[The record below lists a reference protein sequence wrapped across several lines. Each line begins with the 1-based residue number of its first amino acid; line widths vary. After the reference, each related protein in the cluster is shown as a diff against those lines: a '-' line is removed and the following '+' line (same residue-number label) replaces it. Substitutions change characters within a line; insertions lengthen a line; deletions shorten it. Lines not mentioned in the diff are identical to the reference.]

1 MLKCQKE
8 IAKRAKYYL
17 YNYKEIKEKIET
29 AKEDM
34 IMSRK
39 TYFSTLTNQGYY
51 SNPVENAILKFDKK
65 YGEDE
70 KWLKVIDDAYDIVRI
85 ENHLKYQFM
94 LKRFYQKEPWW
105 KIMKELHI
113 EKSTFYTWEKEI
125 VSLVIML
132 AIQHKLVKIDLIQP
146 KIT

>member
-17 YNYKEIKEKIET
+17 YNYKEIKEKIEA

-51 SNPVENAILKFDKK
+51 SNPVENAILQFDKE

-70 KWLKVIDDAYDIVRI
+70 KWLKVIDDAYDIVKS
-85 ENHLKYQFM
+85 ENHTKYQFM
-94 LKRFYQKEPWW
+94 IKRFYKKEPYWR
-105 KIMKELHI
+105 ILNELHI
-113 EKSTFYTWEKEI
+113 EKSTFYRWEEEI

-132 AIQHKLVKIDLIQP
+132 AIQCKLAKL
-146 KIT
+146 